1 MSTNSTTARQDRDP
15 YDGALSALQGNLED
29 LGLWLAI
36 WSARDDARIE
46 PHARRCASDAVNA
59 IDTMIAEL
67 HGIRGHLIPGIV
79 AADKEAMANADAV
92 LRILREDVQ

>member
-1 MSTNSTTARQDRDP
+1 MINPKTPAQEGSA
-15 YDGALSALQGNLED
+15 YDGALSAIQANLED

-36 WSARDDARIE
+36 WGARDDARIE

-67 HGIRGHLIPGIV
+67 HGIRGHLIPEIRASD
-79 AADKEAMANADAV
+79 AAAMAHADAV
-92 LRILREDVQ
+92 LRILREDDQ

>member
-1 MSTNSTTARQDRDP
+1 MTNPKSRDQERDP
-15 YDGALSALQGNLED
+15 YDAALSALQANLED

-36 WSARDDARIE
+36 WGARDDARIE

-67 HGIRGHLIPGIV
+67 HGIRGHLIPELA
-79 AADKEAMANADAV
+79 AADREAMTQADAM
-92 LRILREDVQ
+92 LRLLREEDQ